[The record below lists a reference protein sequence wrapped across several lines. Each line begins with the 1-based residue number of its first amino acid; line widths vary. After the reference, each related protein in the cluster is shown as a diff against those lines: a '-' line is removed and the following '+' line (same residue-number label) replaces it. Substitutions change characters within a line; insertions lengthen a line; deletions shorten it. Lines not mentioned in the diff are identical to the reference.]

1 LNFVLKPSRRLA
13 VAIVAAHALA
23 GASVF
28 VVLPGLAGAL
38 VAAGL
43 VALGVSAAWTRA
55 LLRSPRSVRAIAIAG
70 DVATLELADGARLE
84 ARIGERRHVSRL
96 MVTLPF
102 AKPVRRTI
110 LITRDMLGG
119 DLFRTLRIWAL
130 WGRVPGVAGKQLG
143 A

>member
-1 LNFVLKPSRRLA
+1 LNFVLKPSRKLA
-13 VAIVAAHALA
+13 VAIVAAHAVA
-23 GASVF
+23 GACAF
-28 VVLPGLAGAL
+28 IVLPGLAGGLIAS
-38 VAAGL
+38 GL
-43 VALGVSAAWTRA
+43 VALGISVAWTRA

-70 DVATLELADGARLE
+70 DIATLELADGARLE

-96 MVTLPF
+96 MVALAF